1 MPYAEDL
8 NYWKTSQLSS
18 DDWLESTKA
27 LIVSFGGKVLREFY
41 GSNEGGS
48 SAFYLR
54 FLIKDQE
61 YQIKWPVLE
70 SKTGNNRA
78 AKIQA
83 ATAMYHFVKATV
95 LAAEWLSADQVWAG
109 FVLPSGEERDDHV

>member
-1 MPYAEDL
+1 
-8 NYWKTSQLSS
+8 
-18 DDWLESTKA
+18 
-27 LIVSFGGKVLREFY
+27 
-41 GSNEGGS
+41 
-48 SAFYLR
+48 
-54 FLIKDQE
+54 
-61 YQIKWPVLE
+61 VLE